1 MKNTFE
7 TFKEVVAVVEAD
19 GYKAR
24 YNETLGNWEFVG
36 NDEVIAVYDDG
47 DYESMT
53 NELKD
58 EFSYLF

>member
-7 TFKEVVAVVEAD
+7 TFKAVVEAD

-36 NDEVIAVYDDG
+36 NYEVIAVYDDG
-47 DYESMT
+47 DYESMA
-53 NELKD
+53 NKLKD